1 MCFYYITLII
11 HIPIFSPC
19 RNPGKLELPIPARQD
34 ICRQFSHI
42 CRQLLKLQAIFSWH
56 SCSFFRYIYIR
67 YSFKREGYEKSEIYE
82 YIMLMHRF
90 VRKVLQK
97 FADKSWKNTLTLQ
110 QILGF
115 LRDCPPHVLFLRWFQ
130 YLVPGRRLRYGRD
143 WSPSTHPYTPY
154 STVSSEVVTRLKMKP
169 CPGWEAV

>member
-1 MCFYYITLII
+1 MYVATRSTNVLLLYHSYYP
-11 HIPIFSPC
+11 H
-19 RNPGKLELPIPARQD
+19 
-34 ICRQFSHI
+34 SHI
-42 CRQLLKLQAIFSWH
+42 LALQKPRKAGIANSSKTRYLQTIFSWH

-67 YSFKREGYEKSEIYE
+67 YSFKREGYEKFMSM

-90 VRKVLQK
+90 VRKELQK
-97 FADKSWKNTLTLQ
+97 FADKSWKNSLTLQ